1 MILFRKV
8 NVILLKHDLKN
19 PNFVIVIVN
28 STKARAKNEMKENA
42 HIQVVWSSPV
52 AKSMY
57 GLKHATMR
65 ERRRKS
71 KTCRLFNNSG
81 VIVEQL
87 VIVLK

>member
-1 MILFRKV
+1 M
-8 NVILLKHDLKN
+8 KHDLKN

-57 GLKHATMR
+57 GPKHGTMR
-65 ERRRKS
+65 ERGGGRAKLVVFLI
-71 KTCRLFNNSG
+71 T
-81 VIVEQL
+81 VE
-87 VIVLK
+87 

>member
-1 MILFRKV
+1 M
-8 NVILLKHDLKN
+8 KH
-19 PNFVIVIVN
+19 PNFVIVN

-71 KTCRLFNNSG
+71 KTCLFNNSG

>member
-1 MILFRKV
+1 MLFDTV
-8 NVILLKHDLKN
+8 Y
-19 PNFVIVIVN
+19 IVIVN

-57 GLKHATMR
+57 GPKHGDDER

-71 KTCRLFNNSG
+71 QTCRLFNNSG